1 MAEQPDRPTGQLS
14 IDTPSADDVP
24 AMAAFYRDLSPMV
37 VRAYGP
43 YGWEVTEQSLRD
55 GPFARLAGGDEAAL
69 ILRDDARA
77 IWGHAFLSG
86 VKSGAAHFGI
96 GIHQSLLGGGLGRK
110 LMTAL
115 LDQAGREL
123 QLKEIRLTC
132 VQDNDAAVGLY
143 TSLGFEK
150 TKEFIEENDGLPYFA
165 MRKLVSDG

>member
-1 MAEQPDRPTGQLS
+1 MAEQPDRPTGELS
-14 IDTPSADDVP
+14 IHTPSADDVP

-37 VRAYGP
+37 VRAYRP

-55 GPFARLAGGDEAAL
+55 GPFVRLADGDEAAM

-96 GIHQSLLGGGLGRK
+96 GIHQSLLGGGLGRQ

-115 LDQAGREL
+115 LDQADREL

-132 VQDNDAAVGLY
+132 VQDNATAVKLY
-143 TSLGFEK
+143 TSLGFEM
-150 TKEFIEENDGLPYFA
+150 TGISVGQDDGLPYFD